1 MAFNPFNVRVLLRV
15 IGLAFTLFLAA
26 YIGVQ
31 YAWYITM
38 CCLLGVSVAMVIEL
52 IHYVKRT
59 HQDMLKFL
67 LAIKHS
73 DYTLRFAVE
82 GAPPQYRELHRM
94 FNEIT
99 ESFRQIKAEKEVHHQ
114 YLQGVVEHLRIG
126 LITFDK
132 TGQVQ
137 LMNKAAHRLLDL
149 PFLQN
154 LNAATKLYPNLT
166 EVAFGE
172 PTQEGKLIKLKQLT
186 EEVLLTV
193 QVSSLRLQDQEIR
206 IMSFQ
211 NIRSEMEAQELDAW
225 KKLISVLTHEIMNS
239 VTPII
244 SLTSSISD
252 LVQSELTPIAQAGHL
267 DEDTMEDLQLG
278 LRTIEKRTRG
288 MQHFVE
294 NYRRLTRVPPPRRA
308 PLNIQALCD
317 HVSRL
322 VEAQMK
328 SQKIQ
333 FLMQL
338 PEEVLWLNAD
348 AEQLEQVLL
357 NLLKNA
363 MDSCSHVEDPR
374 ILLRAVKDP
383 KAEHLVRV
391 EVVDNG
397 VGIAPEAQDN
407 VFIPFYTTKPQ
418 GSGIGLS
425 LSRQM
430 VRQHGGNLHFT
441 SKPHP
446 HTTFFLTL
454 PLLVEKGRE

>member
-1 MAFNPFNVRVLLRV
+1 MAFSPFNLRV
-15 IGLAFTLFLAA
+15 IARVASLGLTLLLAL
-26 YIGVQ
+26 YIGFRFE
-31 YAWYITM
+31 WYISM
-38 CCLLGVSVAMVIEL
+38 CCLLAIAVAMVAEL
-52 IHYVKRT
+52 VHYVKRT
-59 HQDMLKFL
+59 HQDMLRFL

-73 DYTLRFAVE
+73 DFTLRFAVE
-82 GAPPQYRELHRM
+82 GAPPQYRELHRL

-99 ESFRQIKAEKEVHHQ
+99 ESFAQVKAEKEVHHQ

-132 TGQVQ
+132 TGQIQ

-154 LNAATKLYPNLT
+154 LNAATRLYPNLT

-193 QVSSLRLQDQEIR
+193 QVSILRLQQEEIR

-211 NIRSEMEAQELDAW
+211 NIRSEMEAQELEAW

-252 LVQSELTPIAQAGHL
+252 LVASELTPVTEAGHL
-267 DEDTMEDLQLG
+267 EEDTMEDLQLG

-308 PLNIQALCD
+308 PLNIQALCS
-317 HVSRL
+317 HVCKL

-328 SQKIQ
+328 DQHIA

-363 MDSCSHVEDPR
+363 MESCSQVSERR
-374 ILLRAVKDP
+374 ILLRAHKDP
-383 KAEHLVRV
+383 KAEHLVRI

-397 VGIAPEAQDN
+397 AGIAPDAQDH

-441 SKPHP
+441 SLPHP
-446 HTTFFLTL
+446 QTTFFLTL